1 MINLLNDFM
10 NWLNCQNILVY
21 NEFSL
26 QFELACF
33 LRSKGF
39 TVRSER
45 NVSSYVPKG
54 TAKQFIK
61 KEIDLVAFKGQDE
74 MNAEKIAIEL
84 KFPRNGQVPE
94 QMFSFIKD
102 IRFME
107 QVGAILGFTETYV
120 LCLVDSPNF
129 YKYEPNQSGIYKYF
143 RNQND
148 TINIPGNKTIT
159 KPTDKRTIN
168 IILTN
173 SYSSQWLK
181 PTAKW
186 LDTLSVNNTPT
197 NLNNYRYYIIDVKGV
212 PAPPSGFGGK
222 PLSLGLN
229 PDGLSIP

>member
-1 MINLLNDFM
+1 MINLLNEFM

-26 QFELACF
+26 QFELGCF
-33 LRSKGF
+33 LRSNGY
-39 TVRSER
+39 TVRFER

-61 KEIDLVAFKGQDE
+61 KEIDLVAFKGHDE

-129 YKYEPNQSGIYKYF
+129 YKHEPNQSGIYKYF
-143 RNQND
+143 RNPD
-148 TINIPGNKTIT
+148 EIINITGNKTIT
-159 KPTDKRTIN
+159 KPTGKKNKSIKLSKD
-168 IILTN
+168 
-173 SYSSQWLK
+173 YSSQWLT
-181 PTAKW
+181 PEAKW
-186 LDTLSVNNTPT
+186 LDTLSVNNTPI
-197 NLNNYRYYIIDVKGV
+197 NLNNYRYYIFRI
-212 PAPPSGFGGK
+212 
-222 PLSLGLN
+222 
-229 PDGLSIP
+229 

>member
-1 MINLLNDFM
+1 M
-10 NWLNCQNILVY
+10 NWLNCQGILVY

-26 QFELACF
+26 QCELGCF
-33 LRSKGF
+33 LRSNGY
-39 TVRSER
+39 TVRFER
-45 NVSSYVPKG
+45 NVSSYIQIG

-61 KEIDLVAFKGQDE
+61 KEIDLVAFKGHDE

-129 YKYEPNQSGIYKYF
+129 YKHEPNQSGIYKYF

-148 TINIPGNKTIT
+148 TISIPGNTLIS
-159 KPTDKRTIN
+159 KPTGDKN
-168 IILTN
+168 KDIILSNTYN
-173 SYSSQWLK
+173 
-181 PTAKW
+181 TKW
-186 LDTLSVNNTPT
+186 LIPSGAWLDPLSVKQREL
-197 NLNNYRYYIIDVKGV
+197 NLKDYRYYIIDVKGT
-212 PAPPSGFGGK
+212 PALPSRFGGIAVE
-222 PLSLGLN
+222 PRSQ
-229 PDGLSIP
+229 S